1 MILRADETTHA
12 HSGHQ
17 RRDDDVLIDLTDA
30 SRDLPLAS
38 PPPTSRS
45 RRRQVP
51 IPLEVRAAQQWSAQ
65 WLVPL
70 AAAEQLLAPSGLRP
84 AQALPGRGLLTISFS
99 RILDGG
105 LGRYHELR
113 VALQVARHDG
123 LSNSRPGRILE
134 SLGDSHGELVLDQPI
149 SERSVGEAGQ
159 LVWGLPTRAA
169 ELEIV
174 PQGNRTACTLA
185 GEDGH
190 ELTLTVLDGGP
201 LSVPL
206 NAPATYTWHEGVL
219 RMTTWRVQ
227 EGRGGRRPGGAA
239 LVLSRHGALPTLLRS
254 LGLPKRALL
263 ATTFSHLR
271 ASYDASCVVAPD
283 S

>member
-1 MILRADETTHA
+1 MILSADETTHA
-12 HSGHQ
+12 HSGHRQ
-17 RRDDDVLIDLTDA
+17 RDDDVLIDLTVA
-30 SRDLPLAS
+30 SRGLPFSEPETDA
-38 PPPTSRS
+38 RS
-45 RRRQVP
+45 VRRQVP
-51 IPLEVRAAQQWSAQ
+51 IPFEIRAAQQWSAQ

-70 AAAEQLLAPSGLRP
+70 AAADQLLAPSGLRA

-105 LGRYHELR
+105 MGRYQELR
-113 VALQVARHDG
+113 VALQVRRHDG
-123 LSNSRPGRILE
+123 LTGARPGRILE
-134 SLGDSHGELVLDQPI
+134 SLGEFHGELVLDHPV
-149 SERSVGEAGQ
+149 SDGAVGEASQ
-159 LVWGLPTRAA
+159 LVWGLPTRTA

-174 PQGNRTACTLA
+174 PQGSRTACTLA

-190 ELTLTVLDGGP
+190 EMTLTVVDGGP
-201 LSVPL
+201 LAVPL
-206 NAPATYTWHEGVL
+206 NSPPSYTWHDDAL

-271 ASYDASCVVAPD
+271 SSYDAPCVVTPLA
-283 S
+283 